1 MGQARGATGHRLAL
15 SGVEVGLLREQTTSE
30 STGCAGPQAHTQR
43 WPRRAQGRAEDLAA
57 PRRARLLG
65 ELRGE
70 DL

>member
-15 SGVEVGLLREQTTSE
+15 SGVEVLLREQTTSE

-57 PRRARLLG
+57 LRRARLLR